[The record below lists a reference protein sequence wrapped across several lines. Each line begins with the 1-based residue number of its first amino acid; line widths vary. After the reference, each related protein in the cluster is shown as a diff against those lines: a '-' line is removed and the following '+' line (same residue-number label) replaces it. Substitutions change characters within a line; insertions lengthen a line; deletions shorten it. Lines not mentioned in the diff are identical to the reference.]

1 RPSQDLAALARGVL
15 GELGAGLDGGVERR
29 GGVFRRG
36 VGHLAQGVARRWV
49 LNAQRSLAA
58 VDPLPADVQL
68 LGDLI
73 EYLLL
78 LSGADRRHEKNL
90 PKHRARQIE
99 ATPARKPASPSINA

>member
-1 RPSQDLAALARGVL
+1 ML

-36 VGHLAQGVARRWV
+36 VSRLAQGVARRWV

-73 EYLLL
+73 DYLLL
-78 LSGADRRHEKNL
+78 LRGADRRHEGNL
-90 PKHRARQIE
+90 PQPAARQIG
-99 ATPARKPASPSINA
+99 KV